1 MFKQS
6 NSKFNLKQFGG
17 AFLVIAGATA
27 FFASGSISVHYL
39 SMALN
44 TPGADAVGHC
54 AALGLAALHVL
65 GVLAF
70 DRSLLFSM
78 ASHILVLFPSL
89 VVFGAG
95 LMLLAK
101 GSSGSLAPDGLAAPG
116 SAKGDQ

>member
-17 AFLVIAGATA
+17 AVLIIAGASA
-27 FFASGSISVHYL
+27 FFASGGISVHYL

-54 AALGLAALHVL
+54 AALGLAALRIAR
-65 GVLAF
+65 VLAF
-70 DRSLLFSM
+70 DHSLLFSM
-78 ASHILVLFPSL
+78 ARHILVLFPSL
-89 VVFGAG
+89 VVFGVG

-101 GSSGSLAPDGLAAPG
+101 PPSGRLAHDGLTSSRSP
-116 SAKGDQ
+116 KGDQ